1 MGTRIGG
8 SGLRTLAWCAG
19 ITLVGYLWSRKLYNR
34 DPEAAASGRWRS
46 AARVAARSW
55 SVVGSA

>member
-19 ITLVGYLWSRKLYNR
+19 ITLVGYLWARKLCNR

-55 SVVGSA
+55 SVVRSA